1 GGVSHGDRSVKGGMA
16 DVGEALRARLG
27 SAVRTGMGVTAIA
40 PSRRGYRLSLAG
52 GSVVEAEGV
61 VLALPAWAAARL
73 VAALGVVAGRRLA
86 EVLSYPGVTDAPA
99 YERQGVTRDLTG

>member
-1 GGVSHGDRSVKGGMA
+1 GIEGQTGVDGSHGFRSFKGGMG
-16 DVGEALRARLG
+16 DVVEALLARLG

-61 VLALPAWAAARL
+61 VLALPALAAGPRVAR
-73 VAALGVVAGRRLA
+73 LGVVAARRLE
-86 EVLSYPGVTDAPA
+86 EVLYYPSVT
-99 YERQGVTRDLTG
+99 